1 MIPASVTTLKPNVRI
16 RRERRLPQAGEIT
29 VSVGQEVN
37 PVQVVARASQQRGFT
52 IVPGA
57 ELLGVPPQD
66 IHDYLLVEEG
76 AAVQR
81 KKPLLER
88 RSFLGS
94 KTVTS
99 PVNGVL
105 YQVSKGRLILQQ
117 TPEMFELRAMLNGIV
132 TGFLGNRG
140 VTIDT
145 QGTLIEAQ
153 WATAR
158 EGYGIIKVVGER
170 DTPLAPEHIGAGAR
184 GSILVCGRLSQASIL
199 DLAEE
204 NSVRGVIVGSVPGE
218 FVPQLSNYRFPIF
231 LTEGFGALSMSI
243 PMFKMLQ
250 QREGLEATLL
260 GMTDNNWR
268 RPEIIIPLSGE
279 ERAEPLSGEPYHL
292 RIGQQVRIWRE
303 PYAGKTGKVVYIHKR
318 SKVTGSGLRLPGA
331 DITLDDGRVVFVP
344 YANLDMIR

>member
-1 MIPASVTTLKPNVRI
+1 MIPASVTTVKSNVRI

-37 PVQVVARASQQRGFT
+37 PVQVVARASQQRGYT

-57 ELLGVPPQD
+57 ELLGVQPQD
-66 IHDYLLVEEG
+66 LPEYLLVEEG

-88 RSFLGS
+88 RSLLGS

-99 PVNGVL
+99 PVNGIL

-117 TPEMFELRAMLNGIV
+117 TPELFELRAMLNGV
-132 TGFLGNRG
+132 VAGFLGNRG

-158 EGYGIIKVVGER
+158 EGYGIIRVVGQR

-184 GSILVCGRLSQASIL
+184 GAILVCGRINQAAIL
-199 DLAEE
+199 ELAEE

-218 FVPQLSNYRFPIF
+218 LVPQLSNYRFPIF
-231 LTEGFGALSMSI
+231 VTEGFGALPMSAPLFNMI
-243 PMFKMLQ
+243 Q

-260 GMTDNNWR
+260 GMTENNWR
-268 RPEIIIPLSGE
+268 RPEIIIPLSEE
-279 ERAEPLSGEPYHL
+279 ERTEPLSSEPYHL
-292 RIGQQVRIWRE
+292 RIGEQVRIWRE
-303 PYAGKTGKVVYIHKR
+303 PHAGKTGKVVYIHER
-318 SKVTGSGLRLPGA
+318 SKVTDSGLRLAGA
-331 DITLDDGRVVFVP
+331 DVTLDDGRVVFVP

>member
-1 MIPASVTTLKPNVRI
+1 MIPASVTTVKTNVRI

-37 PVQVVARASQQRGFT
+37 PVQVVARTSQQRGYT
-52 IVPGA
+52 IVAGA

-66 IHDYLLVEEG
+66 LPNYLLVEEG

-88 RSFLGS
+88 RSLLGS

-99 PVNGVL
+99 PVNGIL

-117 TPEMFELRAMLNGIV
+117 TPELFELRAMVSGIIA
-132 TGFLGNRG
+132 GYLGNHG
-140 VTIDT
+140 VSIDT

-158 EGYGIIKVVGER
+158 EGYGIIKIVGQR
-170 DTPLAPEHIGAGAR
+170 DTPLSPEHIGASAR
-184 GSILVCGRLSQASIL
+184 GAILVSGRITQAAVL
-199 DLAEE
+199 ERAEE
-204 NSVRGVIVGSVPGE
+204 NSVRGVIVGCLPGE
-218 FVPQLSNYRFPIF
+218 FIPQLSNYRFPIF
-231 LTEGFGALSMSI
+231 VTDGFGARPMSMPI
-243 PMFKMLQ
+243 FNVLQ
-250 QREGLEATLL
+250 QREGLEASLL
-260 GMTDNNWR
+260 GRTENNWR
-268 RPEIIIPLSGE
+268 RPEIIIPLSE
-279 ERAEPLSGEPYHL
+279 EEQVEPLSSEPYHL
-292 RIGQQVRIWRE
+292 NIGQQVRIWRE

-318 SKVTGSGLRLPGA
+318 SKVTSSGLRLAGA
-331 DITLDDGRVVFVP
+331 DIALDDGQVVFVP